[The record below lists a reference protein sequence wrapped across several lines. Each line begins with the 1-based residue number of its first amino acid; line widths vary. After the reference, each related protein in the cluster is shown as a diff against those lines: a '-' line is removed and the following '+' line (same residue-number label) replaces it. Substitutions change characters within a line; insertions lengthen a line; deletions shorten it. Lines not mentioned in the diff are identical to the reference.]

1 MTFEQKV
8 TILVALSEYRSQ
20 LFEKMLKAPV
30 WDRYYEKKISRVE
43 DAEKMVR
50 EMEADV
56 EDAEEH

>member
-20 LFEKMLKAPV
+20 LLEKMLKSQV
-30 WDRYYEKKISRVE
+30 WAQYYEKKISGVE

-50 EMEADV
+50 AMEADV
-56 EDAEEH
+56 DDAKQN

>member
-20 LFEKMLKAPV
+20 LLEKMLKAPV
-30 WDRYYEKKISRVE
+30 LTQYYEKKISRVE

-50 EMEADV
+50 AMEADV
-56 EDAEEH
+56 DDANKD

>member
-20 LFEKMLKAPV
+20 LLDKMLKAPV
-30 WDRYYEKKISRVE
+30 LTQYYEKKISRVE

-50 EMEADV
+50 AMEADFD
-56 EDAEEH
+56 DAKQN

>member
-20 LFEKMLKAPV
+20 LLEKMLKAPV
-30 WDRYYEKKISRVE
+30 LTQYYEKKISRVE

-50 EMEADV
+50 AMEADV
-56 EDAEEH
+56 DDAKQN

>member
-20 LFEKMLKAPV
+20 LLDKMLKAPV
-30 WDRYYEKKISRVE
+30 LTQYYEKKISRVE

-50 EMEADV
+50 AMEADV
-56 EDAEEH
+56 EDAERK

>member
-20 LFEKMLKAPV
+20 LLDKMLKAPV
-30 WDRYYEKKISRVE
+30 LTQYYENKISRVK

-50 EMEADV
+50 AMEADV
-56 EDAEEH
+56 EDASEN

>member
-20 LFEKMLKAPV
+20 LLEKMLKAPV
-30 WDRYYEKKISRVE
+30 LTQYYEKKISRVE
-43 DAEKMVR
+43 AAEKMVR
-50 EMEADV
+50 AMEADV

>member
-20 LFEKMLKAPV
+20 LLDKMLKAPV
-30 WDRYYEKKISRVE
+30 LTQYYEKKISRVE

-50 EMEADV
+50 AMEADV
-56 EDAEEH
+56 DDAKQN